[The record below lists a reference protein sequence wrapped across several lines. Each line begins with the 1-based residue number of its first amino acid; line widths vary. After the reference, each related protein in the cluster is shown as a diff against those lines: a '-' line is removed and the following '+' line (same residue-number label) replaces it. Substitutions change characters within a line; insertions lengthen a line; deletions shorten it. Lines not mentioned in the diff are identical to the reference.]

1 MLVIGITGGVG
12 AGKTRILQV
21 LQTHC
26 NCRIVLADEVGNK
39 VKEPGQKCYDKIVK
53 LLGNT
58 ILEEDSTINRLKM
71 AEKIFSE
78 KKLLE
83 EVNQIIHPAVKE
95 YILKEIEMEKEKNEV
110 EVFFLEA
117 ALLIE
122 AGYIPLLD
130 ELWYI
135 YSDKHVREERLRKS
149 RGYTQEKIRQ
159 IMSKQLAE
167 EEFEKYANVKLDN
180 SYEFEKT
187 VSQIKRECIRLN
199 IWRD

>member
-135 YSDKHVREERLRKS
+135 YSDRHVREERLRKS

>member
-78 KKLLE
+78 KQLLE

-135 YSDKHVREERLRKS
+135 YSDRHVREERLRKS
-149 RGYTQEKIRQ
+149 RGYTQKKIRQ

-187 VSQIKRECIRLN
+187 VNQIKRECIRLN